1 MFALKTG
8 FAEIKKNKWLKWT
21 PFIFLSFQFFFIEL
35 KCRKKSDRYIRAYSS
50 LFKLWRYKHAHTQ
63 KGDCWRFIRLKT
75 RVQHGDEINVSIF
88 RFNMLYNLTSILKQF
103 HSLILNWRQT
113 KKGENLLLK
122 LSACFVRFYLSHMKN
137 DDWIF
142 DECVCVRASLYLT
155 EILETVGWKGA
166 LTYKGD
172 KLFGQKITWR
182 KTALA
187 NENEQSN
194 ASIGSN

>member
-1 MFALKTG
+1 MNAVH
-8 FAEIKKNKWLKWT
+8 
-21 PFIFLSFQFFFIEL
+21 FLFVSIFFIEL
-35 KCRKKSDRYIRAYSS
+35 KCRKKSNGYIRAYSS
-50 LFKLWRYKHAHTQ
+50 LFKLWRYKHTQ
-63 KGDCWRFIRLKT
+63 KGDCCRFIRLKT

-113 KKGENLLLK
+113 KKGENLMLK
-122 LSACFVRFYLSHMKN
+122 LSTGFVRFYLSHMKN

-142 DECVCVRASLYLT
+142 DECVCVRVFVRMSYRNSRDSLAEKVHWRIKVINYS
-155 EILETVGWKGA
+155 GR
-166 LTYKGD
+166 
-172 KLFGQKITWR
+172 KITWR